1 MARQNTENGNPLKPW
16 GEPGSEI
23 SGVPLPT
30 QPQPG
35 EVWSTTHRLPSAEQG
50 RAIADGDY
58 DGPKGRGTWIRRPNG
73 HR

>member
-1 MARQNTENGNPLKPW
+1 MARQNTERGNPPRQP

-35 EVWSTTHRLPSAEQG
+35 EMWPTTHRLPSAEAG
-50 RAIADGDY
+50 RAIVDGDY
-58 DGPKGRGTWIRRPNG
+58 DGPKGRGIWTRRPNG